1 MQQPMQQHKPSYPYR
16 FIYRFVGQFLFT
28 ALLLASSQIAQA
40 MVSEYAEFYIPY
52 QRLQSE
58 EICLQ
63 KQIME
68 AEFGIPLAS
77 MMTGI
82 FSPTKTLHQRLGGEN
97 EWRNINL
104 LADSTAGIP
113 WDLTFDRYNENGI
126 YDYSF
131 TLDMGPLTA
140 ELGDAA
146 EARQK
151 VVDRAKLAIIAI
163 IKTAE
168 SMHRAGHF
176 RVWVHFKNLPSQ
188 DGLTGSTVYS
198 GKTDWPGWPYT
209 SSSPLYQAYVK
220 EMIGNGC

>member
-1 MQQPMQQHKPSYPYR
+1 MQEHMQEHRQGRIRRFVCR
-16 FIYRFVGQFLFT
+16 FIFA
-28 ALLLASSQIAQA
+28 ALVLAGSQVAQA
-40 MVSEYAEFYIPY
+40 TVSEYAEFYIPY

-104 LADSTAGIP
+104 LADSTTGIA
-113 WDLTFDRYNENGI
+113 WDLSFDRYNESGI

-131 TLDMGPLTA
+131 SLDMGPLAA
-140 ELGDAA
+140 ELGDGA

-151 VVDRAKLAIIAI
+151 VVDRARLAIIAI
-163 IKTAE
+163 IRTAE
-168 SMHRAGHF
+168 SMHQAGRF
-176 RVWVHFKNLPSQ
+176 RVWVHFTNLPSQ
-188 DGLTGSTVYS
+188 DGLRGSTVYA
-198 GKTDWPGWPYT
+198 GKSDWPGWPYT
-209 SSSPLYQAYVK
+209 SSSPLYQAYLK
-220 EMIGNGC
+220 EMIGKGC

>member
-1 MQQPMQQHKPSYPYR
+1 MQQPMQQHRPSYPYR

-40 MVSEYAEFYIPY
+40 TVSEYAEFYIPY

-97 EWRNINL
+97 EW
-104 LADSTAGIP
+104 
-113 WDLTFDRYNENGI
+113 E
-126 YDYSF
+126 
-131 TLDMGPLTA
+131 
-140 ELGDAA
+140 E
-146 EARQK
+146 
-151 VVDRAKLAIIAI
+151 
-163 IKTAE
+163 
-168 SMHRAGHF
+168 
-176 RVWVHFKNLPSQ
+176 
-188 DGLTGSTVYS
+188 
-198 GKTDWPGWPYT
+198 
-209 SSSPLYQAYVK
+209 YQPTR
-220 EMIGNGC
+220 